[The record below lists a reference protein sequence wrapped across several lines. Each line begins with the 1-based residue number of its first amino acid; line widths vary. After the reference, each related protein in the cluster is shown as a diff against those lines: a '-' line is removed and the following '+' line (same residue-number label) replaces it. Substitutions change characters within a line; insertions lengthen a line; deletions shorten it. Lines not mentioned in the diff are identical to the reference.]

1 MKTEIDCPVWG
12 DEHIATMTSQWEK
25 PVLIVD
31 EDDLFES
38 PRAGGLFR
46 MTEEA
51 FSSIQLNPLSRTQ
64 KLKISEWICFQRRN
78 EARVPVVTLEII
90 ESLTNSSD
98 DSPSS
103 ISVRADKLLEYII
116 DQTENIGD
124 QVPIGKYGY
133 EALIVS
139 ESTEWTEIFFLLREL
154 TKQNL
159 IDYKDTRDPAKCLPV
174 VTAEG
179 HAHIQEPS
187 VVQRENT
194 MRVFISH
201 SGRDATLAKSLVNL
215 LQKSMRLSSD
225 DIRCSSVDGYRLPG
239 GVSTDE
245 RLRTEVH
252 DAELIVGLITP
263 DSIKSLYVTFELG
276 ARWGAKKPMIPI
288 LASGATPA
296 HLAGPLAG
304 INALSCNNESQINQ
318 LVEEVASYLGI
329 AHESAS
335 SIVDEVKEVAHVSI
349 GAASSI
355 ENASPADLSPLLPT
369 LQLSPRA
376 TELILGAAEG
386 GEGYIGHMTSRDG
399 TLVYAGQRGLL
410 EPTDHR
416 TEAAWI
422 SALDELKERKL
433 VADRSG
439 NGTRYDVTDKGYSV
453 VDGLKGENI

>member
-1 MKTEIDCPVWG
+1 
-12 DEHIATMTSQWEK
+12 
-25 PVLIVD
+25 
-31 EDDLFES
+31 
-38 PRAGGLFR
+38 
-46 MTEEA
+46 
-51 FSSIQLNPLSRTQ
+51 
-64 KLKISEWICFQRRN
+64 
-78 EARVPVVTLEII
+78 
-90 ESLTNSSD
+90 
-98 DSPSS
+98 
-103 ISVRADKLLEYII
+103 
-116 DQTENIGD
+116 
-124 QVPIGKYGY
+124 
-133 EALIVS
+133 
-139 ESTEWTEIFFLLREL
+139 
-154 TKQNL
+154 
-159 IDYKDTRDPAKCLPV
+159 
-174 VTAEG
+174 
-179 HAHIQEPS
+179 
-187 VVQRENT
+187 

-201 SGRDATLAKSLVNL
+201 SGKDATLAKSLVNL

-263 DSIKSLYVTFELG
+263 DSIKSLYVAFELG

-296 HLAGPLAG
+296 HLAGPLSG
-304 INALSCNNESQINQ
+304 INALSCSNESQINQ

-329 AHESAS
+329 VPESAS

-369 LQLSPRA
+369 LQLSPKA

-399 TLVYAGQRGLL
+399 TLVYAGQRGLI

-422 SALDELKERKL
+422 SALDELKERNL
-433 VADRSG
+433 VEDRSG

-453 VDGLKGENI
+453 VDELKGENI